1 MPEELI
7 VASEKLT
14 ILKRQKFRQAGRQAR
29 IEASLAA
36 LNAPQPTN
44 LAPSE
49 WKALTEEIEN
59 ED

>member
-7 VASEKLT
+7 VASEKLA

-44 LAPSE
+44 LTPSE
-49 WKALTEEIEN
+49 WKALIEEIEN

>member
-14 ILKRQKFRQAGRQAR
+14 ILKRQKFRQVGRQAR

-49 WKALTEEIEN
+49 WKALIEEIEN